1 MLDLLK
7 SLFFGEEGPRDTA
20 SGDDQARLA
29 AAALL
34 IEAAMADGSLATE
47 EQDRIHLLLRQRFNL
62 PQDAADALY
71 QQASRRQQDTNQLFP
86 FTKTIVDHF
95 DAAQRIELIEMLW
108 EVVYADG
115 RLHDYEAGLVRRVAG
130 LLYVSDQDSGGARQR
145 ALARLGIA
153 DDPLA

>member
-7 SLFFGEEGPRDTA
+7 SLIFGEEGPVETPV
-20 SGDDQARLA
+20 DQARLA

-34 IEAAMADGSLATE
+34 VEAAMSDGSMAAV
-47 EQDRIHLLLRQRFNL
+47 EQDRIRLLLRQHFTL
-62 PQDAADALY
+62 AEDAAEALF
-71 QQASRRQQDTNQLFP
+71 QRAIRRQQDANQLFP
-86 FTKTIVDHF
+86 FTKVIVDHC

-108 EVVYADG
+108 EVAYSDG
-115 RLHDYEAGLVRRVAG
+115 HLHDYEAGLVRQIAG
-130 LLYVSDQDSGGARQR
+130 LIYVSDQESGAARQR